1 MHLSSIENMRNFRQ
15 QHLAGREGSPL
26 KILDLGSMAIGG
38 SYRTIFQEDQWE
50 YIGADI
56 VSGDNVDMVLSDPYN
71 WLEIESCS
79 MDVVVSG
86 QAFEHIAYF
95 WKTVREIARVMKPGG
110 LCCIIAP
117 SGGPEHRYPVDC
129 WRFYPDG
136 MRALAAYADLEVLS
150 VDTRWESRGYEDDS
164 DQWADTVLVVKKP
177 ETAESEEPS
186 GDHLYRRDIDG
197 ESNDSL
203 SKVIQYIQPDQRV
216 LELGPA
222 TGYLTKYLKEEL
234 GCSVHCIE
242 VSETMA
248 REAERYCEK
257 MVIADIDSISME
269 EVFAGNTYDLIVISD
284 VLEHL
289 RQDRKTLNACR
300 KLLGPG
306 GRCIVSVPNIAHA
319 SIIGELLRGHFEY
332 REEGLL
338 DRTHV
343 NFYTRKS
350 ITTLLKECGLSIV
363 SMDRVERLPEETEFK
378 DSLTDLPFSVQ
389 QEILNREDALT
400 YQYIFLCEAGPESRK
415 DQGGE
420 TDRESPSVI
429 DLRRLHLQGLNDR
442 IDELTEAFSDA
453 QDLALE
459 RLSALTKYEEE
470 LPKAQKL
477 ALERLN
483 ILSKYQKELPYAQ
496 KLAYERLDEIR
507 RLTDQKRQVEDQI
520 RQMADHIEQQ
530 REEIVT
536 LKNHPGY
543 RAYEKLKRILK
554 KMKILRVDT

>member
-1 MHLSSIENMRNFRQ
+1 MHLSSLENMRNFRRQ
-15 QHLAGREGSPL
+15 YLSGREGLTL

-38 SYRTIFQEDQWE
+38 SYRTLFQEAPWE

-95 WKTVREIARVMKPGG
+95 WKTMQEIARVMKPGG
-110 LCCIIAP
+110 LCCVIAP
-117 SGGPEHRYPVDC
+117 SGGPEHRYPIDC

-150 VDTRWESRGYEDDS
+150 VDTHWDSQGYEDDS
-164 DQWADTVLVVKKP
+164 DQWADTVLVARKP
-177 ETAESEEPS
+177 ETAESEGPS

-197 ESNDSL
+197 ESDDSL
-203 SKVIQYIQPDQRV
+203 SKVIRYIQPNQRV

-222 TGYLTKYLKEEL
+222 TGYLTRYLKEEL

-248 REAERYCEK
+248 REAEQYCDK
-257 MVIADIDSISME
+257 MVIADIDSVSME

-300 KLLGPG
+300 KLLTPE

-319 SIIGELLRGHFEY
+319 GIIGELLRGRFEY

-343 NFYTRKS
+343 NFYTRMS
-350 ITTLLKECGLSIV
+350 ITTLLRECGFSIV
-363 SMDRVERLPEETEFK
+363 AMDRVERLPEETEFK

-400 YQYIFLCEAGPESRK
+400 YQYIFLCEASPESRK
-415 DQGGE
+415 GQGRE
-420 TDRESPSVI
+420 TGQESPSVI

-442 IDELTEAFSDA
+442 IDELTEALSNA

-459 RLSALTKYEEE
+459 RLSALRRYQKE
-470 LPKAQKL
+470 LPYAQKL

-483 ILSKYQKELPYAQ
+483 ILSTYQKEFPHAQ

-507 RLTDQKRQVEDQI
+507 RLTDEKKQIADQNRQLTDS
-520 RQMADHIEQQ
+520 IEQL
-530 REEIVT
+530 REQMVT
-536 LKNHPGY
+536 LKNQFGY
-543 RAYEKLKRILK
+543 RTYEKIKRILK
-554 KMKILRVDT
+554 KMKIRRADT

>member
-1 MHLSSIENMRNFRQ
+1 MHLSSLENMRNFRQ
-15 QHLAGREGSPL
+15 QHLSGREGSQL

-38 SYRTIFQEDQWE
+38 SYRAIFQEDQWE
-50 YIGADI
+50 YIGIDI

-79 MDVVVSG
+79 MDVVISG

-95 WKTVREIARVMKPGG
+95 WKTIGEIARVMKPGG

-136 MRALAAYADLEVLS
+136 MRALAAYVDLEVLS
-150 VDTRWESRGYEDDS
+150 VDTHWGSKEYEDDS
-164 DQWADTVLVVKKP
+164 DLWADTVLVARKP
-177 ETAESEEPS
+177 ETTESAKPSAE
-186 GDHLYRRDIDG
+186 HLYRRDIDG
-197 ESNDSL
+197 ESDDSL
-203 SKVIQYIQPDQRV
+203 GRVIQYIQPDQRV

-222 TGYLTKYLKEEL
+222 TGYLTKYLKEER

-257 MVIADIDSISME
+257 MVIADIDSVSME
-269 EVFAGNTYDLIVISD
+269 EVFDGHTYDLIVISD

-300 KLLGPG
+300 KLLSPG
-306 GRCIVSVPNIAHA
+306 GRCILSVPNIAHA

-350 ITTLLKECGLSIV
+350 ITTLLKECGFSIV

-378 DSLTDLPFSVQ
+378 DSLTDLSFSVQ

-400 YQYIFLCEAGPESRK
+400 YQYIFLCEAGPESWK
-415 DQGGE
+415 DQGE
-420 TDRESPSVI
+420 TDQELPSVI

-442 IDELTEAFSDA
+442 IDELTEALSDA

-459 RLSALTKYEEE
+459 RLSVLRKYEEE
-470 LPKAQKL
+470 LPHAQEL
-477 ALERLN
+477 ALERLK
-483 ILSKYQKELPYAQ
+483 ILRKYQKELPRAQ
-496 KLAYERLDEIR
+496 KLAYERLDRIKQ
-507 RLTDQKRQVEDQI
+507 LV
-520 RQMADHIEQQ
+520 DHIEQLK
-530 REEIVT
+530 EEVVI

-543 RAYEKLKRILK
+543 RAYEKIKRILV
-554 KMKILRVDT
+554 KMKIFPC

>member
-1 MHLSSIENMRNFRQ
+1 MHLSSLENMRNFRREN
-15 QHLAGREGSPL
+15 LSGREGSPV

-50 YIGADI
+50 YIGVDI
-56 VSGDNVDMVLSDPYN
+56 VAGDNVDMVLSDPYN
-71 WLEIESCS
+71 WLEIESRS

-95 WKTVREIARVMKPGG
+95 WKTIREIARVMKPGG

-136 MRALAAYADLEVLS
+136 MRAMAAYADLEVIS
-150 VDTRWESRGYEDDS
+150 VETYWESKEYEDDS
-164 DQWADTVLVVKKP
+164 DQWADTVLVAKKP

-186 GDHLYRRDIDG
+186 GEHLYYRDVDR
-197 ESNDSL
+197 ESDDSL
-203 SKVIQYIQPDQRV
+203 GKVIQYIQPDQRV

-242 VSETMA
+242 RSETMA

-257 MVIADIDSISME
+257 MVIADIDSVSME
-269 EVFAGNTYDLIVISD
+269 EVFAGHTYDLIVISD

-300 KLLGPG
+300 KLLSPG

-350 ITTLLKECGLSIV
+350 ITTLLKESGFSIV
-363 SMDRVERLPEETEFK
+363 AMDRVERLPEETEFQ

-400 YQYIFLCEAGPESRK
+400 YQFIFLCEAGPASRK
-415 DQGGE
+415 DQGRE
-420 TDRESPSVI
+420 TDQESPSVI

-442 IDELTEAFSDA
+442 IDELTEAFSVA

-459 RLSALTKYEEE
+459 RLSALRKYEEE
-470 LPKAQKL
+470 LPKAQKI
-477 ALERLN
+477 AF
-483 ILSKYQKELPYAQ
+483 
-496 KLAYERLDEIR
+496 ERLDEIR
-507 RLTDQKRQVEDQI
+507 GLI
-520 RQMADHIEQQ
+520 GHIEGLNNLASEL
-530 REEIVT
+530 RDEIEKLRGEILV

-543 RAYEKLKRILK
+543 KAYEKMKRILV
-554 KMKILRVDT
+554 KMKILRVNT